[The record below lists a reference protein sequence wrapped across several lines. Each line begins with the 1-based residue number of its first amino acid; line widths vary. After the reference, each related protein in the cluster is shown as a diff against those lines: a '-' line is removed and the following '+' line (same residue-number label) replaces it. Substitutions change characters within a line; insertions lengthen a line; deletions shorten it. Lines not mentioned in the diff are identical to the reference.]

1 MMEGPADTARA
12 HPFPDLL
19 PPRGPRTLSPAG
31 WVPIDEAVAWIGFAS
46 AVPASSW
53 DTELAFGLSLWPW
66 REPDDV
72 LAGLAKRRHEIDL
85 LWRADEHRLGP
96 NTFSFDRTLLLL
108 HRRREERE
116 GAHRQCEDRPAYA
129 GPGDVA
135 DLAEV
140 VAQMHA
146 AQRLMNFEAAAMR
159 AEAALCHTAWREIEP
174 GVVSA
179 FHQAALAADAL
190 RAALARGET
199 TAYGVQVGPGG
210 KAAADAA
217 RRVANA
223 PRVAIPASAFAG
235 PVTLAPDGLYLLLPQ
250 DFSVAEE
257 HGAAF
262 VKVVL
267 PASDLKRLFPRE
279 AGEWPDLAAEAP
291 RRPGTSGEADGPAA
305 EQHRN
310 PGLVQRTG
318 SPGRPSKSRDL
329 YKREHKRRLESGE
342 AFPTLAEEATHLRN
356 MWLPAV
362 WPGAAVPSLSTVEN
376 EIRGEHRKH
385 FGQPRLR
392 DQSRRPK

>member
-1 MMEGPADTARA
+1 MTKGPTDTTRA
-12 HPFPDLL
+12 HPFPELL

-66 REPDDV
+66 RGPDDV

-190 RAALARGET
+190 RAALARGEI

-223 PRVAIPASAFAG
+223 RRVAIPASAFAG

-250 DFSVAEE
+250 DFGVAEE
-257 HGAAF
+257 HGPAF

-279 AGEWPDLAAEAP
+279 PGGWPDLLSEALGRPVNASEAGEIVAEQGRRPEPTILTGTAGRPTSMHLVRPEHRRRIEAGEAHDTLAAEA
-291 RRPGTSGEADGPAA
+291 RHLLDW
-305 EQHRN
+305 
-310 PGLVQRTG
+310 LQRTH
-318 SPGRPSKSRDL
+318 PQAPQPKP
-329 YKREHKRRLESGE
+329 K
-342 AFPTLAEEATHLRN
+342 TLGNA
-356 MWLPAV
+356 
-362 WPGAAVPSLSTVEN
+362 
-376 EIRGEHRKH
+376 IRHEHRAYLKS
-385 FGQPRLR
+385 G
-392 DQSRRPK
+392 PKMNQRG